1 MNSISITNA
10 RSRLYDLVEEASLGK
25 RILITKKGESKAVLI
40 SPEELASWEA
50 TLEVMADTKLM
61 REIKEG
67 LEDLKAGRTVTWKEV
82 KTKAG
87 L

>member
-10 RSRLYDLVEEASLGK
+10 RSKLYDLVEEVSSGN
-25 RILITKKGESKAVLI
+25 RIIITKKGESKAILI

-61 REIKEG
+61 REIKVG
-67 LEDLKAGRTVTWKEV
+67 LDDLKAGRIVSWKEV
-82 KTKAG
+82 KEKAG